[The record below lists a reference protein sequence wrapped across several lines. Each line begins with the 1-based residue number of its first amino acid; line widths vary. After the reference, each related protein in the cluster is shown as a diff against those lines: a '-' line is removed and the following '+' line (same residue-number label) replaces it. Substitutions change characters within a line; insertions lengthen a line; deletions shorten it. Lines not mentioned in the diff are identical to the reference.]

1 MKYSLLFLLLLMVA
15 GGAYAQR
22 TVEGYYITPENDSVT
37 VQMKVPA
44 FLLGG
49 INFKKLRKGVEAI
62 DSLNGTKPIT
72 PADAKRIGFIHK
84 NDQYHLVSKP
94 EKDGSLAFLQ
104 PVIVGPK
111 ASLYQYDQEVSSGMN
126 QTSTQEFYTFERQDG
141 THLFLTN
148 FASLATFKEKL
159 GAFYGSSPE
168 VQQLINSS
176 FEARRHIQRDIRKVL
191 EAVNKS

>member
-1 MKYSLLFLLLLMVA
+1 MKYSLLFLLLLTIA

-44 FLLGG
+44 FLMGG

-191 EAVNKS
+191 GAVNKS

>member
-1 MKYSLLFLLLLMVA
+1 MKYALLFLLLLTIA
-15 GGAYAQR
+15 GGAFAQR
-22 TVEGYYITPENDSVT
+22 TVEGYYITQENDSVT

-49 INFKKLRKGVEAI
+49 INFKKLRKGVEAM
-62 DSLNGTKPIT
+62 DSLNGAKPIT
-72 PADAKRIGFIHK
+72 PVDVKRIGFVHK
-84 NDQYHLVSKP
+84 NDQYQLVSKP
-94 EKDGSLAFLQ
+94 EKGGSLAFLQ

-126 QTSTQEFYTFERQDG
+126 HTTTQEFYTFERQDG

-148 FASLATFKEKL
+148 FASLSTFKEKL

-176 FEARRHIQRDIRKVL
+176 FEARRHIQRDIRKVV

>member
-1 MKYSLLFLLLLMVA
+1 MKYALLLSGLLTIA

-22 TVEGYYITPENDSVT
+22 IVEGYYITQENDSVT

-44 FLLGG
+44 LLLGG

-62 DSLNGTKPIT
+62 DSLNSAKPIM
-72 PADAKRIGFIHK
+72 PADVKRIGFVYK

-94 EKDGSLAFLQ
+94 VKDGSLAFLQ

-159 GAFYGSSPE
+159 GAFYGSSLE
-168 VQQLINSS
+168 VQLLINSS
-176 FEARRHIQRDIRKVL
+176 FEARRHIQRDIRKVV
-191 EAVNKS
+191 EAVNRS

>member
-148 FASLATFKEKL
+148 FARLATFKEKL

-168 VQQLINSS
+168 VQQLINTS
-176 FEARRHIQRDIRKVL
+176 FEARRHIQRDIRKVV